1 MKQLRKKISIILNGL
16 NIVVGCVLLGYVM
29 FRFSHKQYV
38 MDDDVKEYCV
48 SMHYDF
54 KILDANENS
63 FYNFYGV
70 TREGKRVTFK
80 IPKVWNLKGVYSVGD
95 SICKISGDSVLRV
108 VKSNGVVSLNLNE
121 LKFRK

>member
-108 VKSNGVVSLNLNE
+108 VKSNGVVSLSLNE

>member
-38 MDDDVKEYCV
+38 IDDDVKEYCV
-48 SMHYDF
+48 SMHYNF

-121 LKFRK
+121 

>member
-1 MKQLRKKISIILNGL
+1 MNMSKKRFLLIFKVANL
-16 NIVVGCVLLGYVM
+16 VVGFLLLVLVWYA
-29 FRFSHKQYV
+29 FSSKQYLV
-38 MDDDVKEYCV
+38 DDDVVEYAV

-121 LKFRK
+121 

>member
-48 SMHYDF
+48 SMHYD
-54 KILDANENS
+54 S
-63 FYNFYGV
+63 
-70 TREGKRVTFK
+70 
-80 IPKVWNLKGVYSVGD
+80 
-95 SICKISGDSVLRV
+95 
-108 VKSNGVVSLNLNE
+108 
-121 LKFRK
+121 